1 MKTIY
6 NNIINNEVSWHQRFL
21 KSLTAFWKI
30 QRQRKIN
37 SFIHFINQVK
47 ILNLNTL
54 SEIEEKQLAN
64 C

>member
-6 NNIINNEVSWHQRFL
+6 KREVSWHRRFL
-21 KSLTAFWKI
+21 KSPTALQKI

-47 ILNLNTL
+47 ILSLNTL
-54 SEIEEKQLAN
+54 CEIEEKQLAN

>member
-30 QRQRKIN
+30 QRQCKIN